1 MTLPNRL
8 FRVDAL
14 VGYGWPECREQ
25 IQEHRTFATAQQ
37 AADWVAVLESMPSHH
52 KLISVNRTD
61 TAWLPVLPEELPPA
75 RVKRTQFATGGE
87 MCVRCKQTIEGG
99 VALVG
104 IWDGDE
110 PIAVAHAECPKVDA

>member
-1 MTLPNRL
+1 MRSGAPPTTSTTTPTSRPKTNFSRGAAMTLPNRL

-75 RVKRTQFATGGE
+75 RVKRTQ
-87 MCVRCKQTIEGG
+87 RS
-99 VALVG
+99 
-104 IWDGDE
+104 
-110 PIAVAHAECPKVDA
+110 